1 MEPTTY
7 SGVNVN
13 GLLTAERIVPSL
25 DGVMDFLHS
34 IKLPFATKKTV
45 CRQLQMEVDDEHIR
59 YMRQRL
65 QESAKL
71 EKGWDGYGDA
81 IPINPIVIDKI
92 KLFLESCKPSDL
104 LEWSL
109 FPNINGT
116 MLLEQDD
123 AAISIASKEF
133 SYYAEN
139 GDKYIDSEGI
149 ETSVSN
155 LIAVVKKINA
165 FMQE

>member
-7 SGVNVN
+7 SGVDVN
-13 GLLTAERIVPSL
+13 GILTSERVVPSF

-34 IKLPFATKKTV
+34 IKIPFATKKTV
-45 CRQLQMEVDDEHIR
+45 CRQLQREVDDEHLR
-59 YMRQRL
+59 YMRKRL
-65 QESAKL
+65 QESAQL

-81 IPINPIVIDKI
+81 IPINPAVIDKI
-92 KLFLESCKPSDL
+92 HLFLEVCKPSDL
-104 LEWSL
+104 SEWTLS
-109 FPNINGT
+109 PNVNGT
-116 MLLEQDD
+116 MLLELDD

-155 LIAVVKKINA
+155 LISVVKKING